1 MNFPKPQIDRET
13 AMKLWIEEHSD
24 YAKEQVVLNNQGM
37 VGIVLKSL
45 NLNPLDEDLFSIG
58 LIGVVKAVNTFNPD
72 KGVKFSAYDTPII
85 RNKILTT
92 FRKKRIIPAFSLDEP
107 HDLGNGESVDFSEMI
122 ADNKRFEEEIIED
135 MRLEKFFSILNER
148 EKKIIALN
156 MQDKTQNEIAEI
168 CEISQSYVSRIIKS
182 VYKKWRNDYATKK
195 NR

>member
-1 MNFPKPQIDRET
+1 MNLPKPQIDRET

-72 KGVKFSAYDTPII
+72 KGVKFSAYATPII

-122 ADNKRFEEEIIED
+122 ADNKRFEEEVIADMQIEQI
-135 MRLEKFFSILNER
+135 FSKLNER
-148 EKKIIALN
+148 ERKIIALS
-156 MQDKTQNEIAEI
+156 MQGKKQIDIAEM
-168 CEISQSYVSRIIKS
+168 CGISQAQVSRIIKS
-182 VYKKWRNDYATKK
+182 IYKKWRKQNEL
-195 NR
+195 